1 MQHDAKCLDRQH
13 IAQVHV
19 IIVIW
24 ISLGRRNVR
33 DLDREFRNCVEERF
47 VMLHRRNLVRH
58 ELVHKFVNMGFLRSW
73 LERCFSERFQFIIFY
88 NLERTLNL
96 LLAVLGEIWNHA
108 ILDSVLENTDLI
120 ERLFYIFI
128 IRMNEARCCLWFCK
142 RNVAQKVFGWWGERT
157 KLILQLWLLR
167 TQSFNRSI

>member
-1 MQHDAKCLDRQH
+1 MNL
-13 IAQVHV
+13 
-19 IIVIW
+19 
-24 ISLGRRNVR
+24 SS
-33 DLDREFRNCVEERF
+33 
-47 VMLHRRNLVRH
+47 RNLVRH

-108 ILDSVLENTDLI
+108 ILDPVLENTDLI

-128 IRMNEARCCLWFCK
+128 IRMNEARCCL
-142 RNVAQKVFGWWGERT
+142 
-157 KLILQLWLLR
+157 
-167 TQSFNRSI
+167 